1 MLWIDPSPLGFTLDD
16 LAVKARSRGLNMGAS
31 RFIVHHQITDEAVR
45 DLLQVVSELK
55 EEKAGFSA
63 AEQVDEKQNRAF
75 AEGRWEG
82 RVPHMSTRTTAYSA
96 RK

>member
-1 MLWIDPSPLGFTLDD
+1 MLWIDPTPLGFTLDD
-16 LAVKARSRGLNMGAS
+16 LALKARSRGLNMGAA

-55 EEKAGFSA
+55 EEHLASA
-63 AEQVDEKQNRAF
+63 KEKVDERVNRAF
-75 AEGRWEG
+75 AEGKWVG